1 MVMMMV
7 MVMLLLAM
15 ACCSC
20 LEYEHL
26 RENLQIPSQKQS
38 DQGICRV
45 DELLTLLR
53 LLLMVMTGM
62 MMMVMI
68 MVIVMTTKVVVM
80 GIMILTASMKRV
92 LRYFHSYCCRL
103 ESLPGIE
110 RTSAAV
116 QRAEMSIQYIGVYL

>member
-1 MVMMMV
+1 
-7 MVMLLLAM
+7 
-15 ACCSC
+15 
-20 LEYEHL
+20 
-26 RENLQIPSQKQS
+26 
-38 DQGICRV
+38 
-45 DELLTLLR
+45 
-53 LLLMVMTGM
+53 MVMTGM